1 MEALRRQT
9 RAFLLFVLL
18 LSLVLLFSVL
28 FQQKTSGQKQ
38 AAAGQQET
46 AAAVPN
52 QQQIAAQIQALPPVG
67 TFVYGKSGLG
77 ADLTCTRVLPNG
89 PVNAVLLLTF
99 EVHGYEDAYA
109 KDGQV
114 LVDIGHAVAQWAQSN
129 RGALGN
135 TALYLVASAN
145 PDGLA
150 HGVSNNGVGRCQVS
164 LGVNINRDFP
174 AGFKVIADA
183 RDHTLSAPLA
193 APESRALA
201 DLVGAVKPAAVID
214 VHGWENHVLG
224 DQTLASYLLPVTTTK
239 RYGPFDEKCN
249 GFFSLW
255 ASTQGA
261 RAALLELP
269 RKKSG
274 LYPTDFY
281 ISRVEGSLAG
291 LAGILGK

>member
-9 RAFLLFVLL
+9 RIFLLFVLL
-18 LSLVLLFSVL
+18 LASVLLFSVL
-28 FQQKTSGQKQ
+28 FQQKASGQKQ
-38 AAAGQQET
+38 AGGVQQALPSAAGS
-46 AAAVPN
+46 N
-52 QQQIAAQIQALPPVG
+52 QQQIAAQLQALPPVG

-77 ADLTCTRVLPNG
+77 ADLICTRVLPDG
-89 PVNAVLLLTF
+89 PVKAALLFTF

-109 KDGQV
+109 GDGQV
-114 LVDIGHAVAQWAQSN
+114 LVDIGHAVAQWAGSD

-135 TALYLVASAN
+135 TALYLVASVN

-150 HGVSNNGVGRCQVS
+150 HGQSQNGIGRCQVS

-174 AGFKVIADA
+174 TGFKAIADA
-183 RDHTLSAPLA
+183 RDHTLSTPLA
-193 APESRALA
+193 APESRALV

-224 DQTLASYLLPVTTTK
+224 DRTLAPYLLPVTTTK
-239 RYGPFDEKCN
+239 RYGAFDAKCG

-255 ASTQGA
+255 ASTQGG

-269 RKKSG
+269 LNATSAPGEYAARIEASVSG
-274 LYPTDFY
+274 LA
-281 ISRVEGSLAG
+281 EM
-291 LAGILGK
+291 LGK